1 MKLQSI
7 IESHWYTKFDP
18 FLGIILFPFSLIYE
32 AIVRIRKF
40 LFKIKLKSS
49 TRLPVPVVIIGNISV
64 GGAGKTPLTK
74 ALAEELVSKG
84 INVGIVLRGY
94 KSKNKNAKIVAA
106 DDNSTNVGD
115 EALIYAQNGFKAAIG
130 SKRAEA
136 GKLLLATYPETQV
149 ILADDGMQHYY
160 LQRDLEICVID
171 SSRLLGNQQ
180 LLPAGPLREPV
191 SRLNSVDFIV
201 VNGSQNQTQLENIL
215 SKYKIPIIN
224 QELDFECLYNPIS
237 GKSVSA
243 QELNNLKLLPMA
255 AIGNPQRFYAYLRD
269 LGIKFDKV
277 KSLPDH
283 HHYQESDIPAGYTI
297 ITTEKDYTKLS
308 TFNNPNI
315 WVAKVKAKLNNESII
330 TAILGKINQKAKD

>member
-7 IESHWYTKFDP
+7 LENHWYSKFDP

-32 AIVRIRKF
+32 TIVRIRKF

-74 ALAEELVSKG
+74 MLAEELSNKG
-84 INVGIVLRGY
+84 VNVGIILRGY
-94 KSKNKNAKIVAA
+94 KGDNKNAKIVSAH
-106 DDNSTNVGD
+106 DDSSVVGD
-115 EALIYAQNGFKAAIG
+115 EALIYAKNGFKVAIS
-130 SKRAEA
+130 SKRVEA
-136 GKLLLATYPETQV
+136 GKLLFATYPETQV

-201 VNGSQNQTQLENIL
+201 VNGSQNQAQLKNMLSAYKTPIL
-215 SKYKIPIIN
+215 N
-224 QELDFECLYNPIS
+224 QELDFECLYNPIN

-269 LGIKFDKV
+269 LGIRFDKV

-308 TFNNPNI
+308 RFNNPNI
-315 WVAKVKAKLNNESII
+315 WVAKVKAKLNDESII
-330 TAILGKINQKAKD
+330 NAILSKINPKTKD